1 MTPQPY
7 PHPDN
12 ESYPRVTSQPTL
24 WKGWNMNQR
33 EEKRFWEK
41 VIKGPTENACWI
53 WTGAIGDDGYGR
65 FWTQT
70 PDGGQRML
78 RAHRAAAEIIY
89 GVEAITDQLVT
100 HLCDNPLCV
109 RAEPGTTGHLFIG
122 THAEN
127 MSEREYRGRGNLH
140 NPLWRHQGRAAR
152 AAAARLLRAHTLTHG
167 YDQRQVDELIRGII
181 MPGQQ
186 PLF

>member
-1 MTPQPY
+1 
-7 PHPDN
+7 
-12 ESYPRVTSQPTL
+12 
-24 WKGWNMNQR
+24 MNHH
-33 EEKRFWEK
+33 EETRFWEK
-41 VIKGPTENACWI
+41 VIKGPNPGACWI

-89 GVEAITDQLVT
+89 GVEAITDQLGT

-127 MSEREYRGRGNLH
+127 MAEREYRAGVTCITPSGDT
-140 NPLWRHQGRAAR
+140 RAAPHVLR
-152 AAAARLLRAHTLTHG
+152 PLDCSALTPSHMGMTSGRLTSLSEVSSCLVR
-167 YDQRQVDELIRGII
+167 RRS
-181 MPGQQ
+181 
-186 PLF
+186 FN

>member
-7 PHPDN
+7 PYGN
-12 ESYPRVTSQPTL
+12 QRYRGGNFQPSTL
-24 WKGWNMNQR
+24 RKGWNMNHH
-33 EEKRFWEK
+33 EETRFWEK
-41 VIKGPTENACWI
+41 VIKGPGPSACWI
-53 WTGAIGDDGYGR
+53 WVGAIGDDGYGR

-70 PDGGQRML
+70 PGSGQRML

-109 RAEPGTTGHLFIG
+109 RAELEGAGHLFIG

-127 MSEREYRGRGNLH
+127 MAEREHRGRGNLH
-140 NPLWRHQGRAAR
+140 KPPLEAPRPRR
-152 AAAARLLRAHTLTHG
+152 TR
-167 YDQRQVDELIRGII
+167 YQR
-181 MPGQQ
+181 
-186 PLF
+186 

>member
-1 MTPQPY
+1 MN
-7 PHPDN
+7 PH
-12 ESYPRVTSQPTL
+12 ESA
-24 WKGWNMNQR
+24 
-33 EEKRFWEK
+33 RFWEK
-41 VIKGPTENACWI
+41 VIKGPDPSACWI
-53 WTGAIGDDGYGR
+53 WTGAIGNDGYGR

-70 PDGGQRML
+70 ETGTQRML

-89 GVEAITDQLVT
+89 GSEAIAGKLVT

-109 RAEPGTTGHLFIG
+109 RAELSTTGHLFVG

-127 MSEREYRGRGNLH
+127 MTEREARGRGNLH

-152 AAAARLLRAHTLTHG
+152 AASARLLRAHTLMYG
-167 YDQRQVDELIRGII
+167 YDQHQVDELMRGII

-186 PLF
+186 SLF

>member
-1 MTPQPY
+1 MN
-7 PHPDN
+7 PH
-12 ESYPRVTSQPTL
+12 EIA
-24 WKGWNMNQR
+24 
-33 EEKRFWEK
+33 RFWEK
-41 VIKGPTENACWI
+41 VIKGPDPSACWL
-53 WTGAIGDDGYGR
+53 WVGAIGDDGYGR

-70 PDGGQRML
+70 TDGGQRML

-89 GVEAITDQLVT
+89 GVKAITDQLVT

-109 RAEPGTTGHLFIG
+109 RAENSREGHLFIG

-127 MSEREYRGRGNLH
+127 MIEREYRGRGNLH
-140 NPLWRHQGRAAR
+140 NPLLWKHQGRAAR
-152 AAAARLLRAHTLTHG
+152 ATSARLLRAHTLAYG
-167 YDQRQVDELIRGII
+167 YDQHQVDELVRGII

>member
-1 MTPQPY
+1 
-7 PHPDN
+7 
-12 ESYPRVTSQPTL
+12 
-24 WKGWNMNQR
+24 
-33 EEKRFWEK
+33 
-41 VIKGPTENACWI
+41 
-53 WTGAIGDDGYGR
+53 
-65 FWTQT
+65 
-70 PDGGQRML
+70 ML
-78 RAHRAAAEIIY
+78 RAHRAAAEIIH
-89 GVEAITDQLVT
+89 GPEEITGRLVT

-127 MSEREYRGRGNLH
+127 MTEREYRGRGNLH
-140 NPLWRHQGRAAR
+140 NPLWKHQGRAAR

>member
-1 MTPQPY
+1 
-7 PHPDN
+7 
-12 ESYPRVTSQPTL
+12 
-24 WKGWNMNQR
+24 MNQR

-53 WTGAIGDDGYGR
+53 WVGAIGDDGYGR

-70 PDGGQRML
+70 PGSGQRML

-89 GVEAITDQLVT
+89 GREEITGRLVT

-109 RAEPGTTGHLFIG
+109 RAELEGAGHLFIG
-122 THAEN
+122 NHAEN
-127 MSEREYRGRGNLH
+127 MTEREHRGRGNLH

-167 YDQRQVDELIRGII
+167 YEQRQVDELIRGII

>member
-1 MTPQPY
+1 
-7 PHPDN
+7 
-12 ESYPRVTSQPTL
+12 
-24 WKGWNMNQR
+24 
-33 EEKRFWEK
+33 
-41 VIKGPTENACWI
+41 
-53 WTGAIGDDGYGR
+53 
-65 FWTQT
+65 
-70 PDGGQRML
+70 ML

-109 RAEPGTTGHLFIG
+109 RAEKGAAGHLFIG

-127 MSEREYRGRGNLH
+127 MVEREARGRGNLH
-140 NPLWRHQGRAAR
+140 NPLWKHQGRAAR
-152 AAAARLLRAHTLTHG
+152 AASARLLRAHTRVHG
-167 YDQRQVDELIRGII
+167 YDQHQVDELVRGII